1 VGFNELSGQW
11 LQARALLLSLLP
23 TAMNKPRARTFSS
36 FGKVSRPALTAA
48 GALTALFAVSAFVVA
63 HAGAKEMPGETVDAA
78 RQLLSAAEGWQTEH
92 ADGCPTISQLVEDGK
107 LDESDR
113 TDDAWGNRFRI
124 ICDGSTTSVRSA
136 GPDRRPGTPDDMNVA
151 HGS

>member
-1 VGFNELSGQW
+1 MKKS
-11 LQARALLLSLLP
+11 AP
-23 TAMNKPRARTFSS
+23 RTFSS
-36 FGKVSRPALTAA
+36 FGKVSRPVVIAVA
-48 GALTALFAVSAFVVA
+48 GIAALFAVSAIVVA
-63 HAGAKEMPGETVDAA
+63 RAGAEEMPGETVDAA
-78 RQLLSAAEGWQTEH
+78 RQLLAAAKGWQSEH

-124 ICDGSTTSVRSA
+124 ICDGTSTSVHSA
-136 GPDRRPGTPDDMNVA
+136 GPDRRAGTKDDMNV